1 MIVSVILITGN
12 MSLPPCCLSGE
23 LREQWEL
30 NKAIE
35 QELKAQ
41 KKADKN
47 EHKLLLLGWLSNFLN
62 YS

>member
-1 MIVSVILITGN
+1 

-47 EHKLLLLGWLSNFLN
+47 EHKLLLLGWLLDCYIYTIMS
-62 YS
+62 YVK

>member
-1 MIVSVILITGN
+1 MCVVVTGN
-12 MSLPPCCLSGE
+12 MSLPPCCLTGE

-47 EHKLLLLGWLSNFLN
+47 EHKLLLLGWSNC
-62 YS
+62 Y

>member
-1 MIVSVILITGN
+1 
-12 MSLPPCCLSGE
+12 MSLPPCCLTGE

-47 EHKLLLLGWLSNFLN
+47 EHKLLLLGLYKIVCGVCMSVVERDWHT
-62 YS
+62 

>member
-1 MIVSVILITGN
+1 MA
-12 MSLPPCCLSGE
+12 LPPCCLSGE
-23 LREQWEL
+23 QREQWEL

-47 EHKLLLLGWLSNFLN
+47 EHKLLLLG
-62 YS
+62 